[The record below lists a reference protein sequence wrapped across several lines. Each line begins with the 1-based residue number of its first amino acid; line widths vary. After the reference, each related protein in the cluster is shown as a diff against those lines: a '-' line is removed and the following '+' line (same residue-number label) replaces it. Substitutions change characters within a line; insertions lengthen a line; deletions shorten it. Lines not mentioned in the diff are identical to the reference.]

1 MAEEKPIDE
10 EMIRKIV
17 SITEGFG
24 PGSKELSSR
33 IDTIVYEKGYQKA
46 HYFSGGMNGNF
57 YMFSASNNIW

>member
-33 IDTIVYEKGYQKA
+33 IDKIVYEPKA
-46 HYFSGGMNGNF
+46 KEEDY
-57 YMFSASNNIW
+57 